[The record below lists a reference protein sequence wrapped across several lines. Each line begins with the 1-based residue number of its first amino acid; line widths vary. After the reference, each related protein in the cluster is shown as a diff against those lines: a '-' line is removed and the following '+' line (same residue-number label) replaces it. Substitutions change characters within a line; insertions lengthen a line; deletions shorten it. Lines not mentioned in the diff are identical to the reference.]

1 MMKSQLLGSIE
12 RERIAVSTL
21 RARDNCVDE
30 LDQSKSPT
38 ARSPPGM
45 VDSFQVAMLMVS
57 SVGRANA

>member
-12 RERIAVSTL
+12 RERIAVST

-45 VDSFQVAMLMVS
+45 VDSFQVAMLIVS